1 MKKAVIFSE
10 DDYKT
15 LVTLIHDCIIDA
27 EKVEDGYFKS
37 EVINRLNKAYDIL
50 QEEQR

>member
-10 DDYKT
+10 DDYRT

-27 EKVEDGYFKS
+27 EKIEDGYFKL
-37 EVINRLNKAYDIL
+37 EVINRLNEAYDIL
-50 QEEQR
+50 QAE